1 MLDVTDEYKNM
12 IESFECDFS
21 LAKEGAYSLS
31 QLEDALKEENVGF
44 NIRLVKDI
52 ELLEK
57 LSYGLRYGK
66 LKIVEIEEMESGE

>member
-21 LAKEGAYSLS
+21 LASDGEYSLY
-31 QLEDALKEENVGF
+31 QLEDTLKEENVEF
-44 NIRLVKDI
+44 NTRLVKDI

-57 LSYGLRYGK
+57 LSYGLRYEK
-66 LKIVEIEEMESGE
+66 LKIVEVEEKE